1 MIIYFL
7 SRSTCLHVCWLLAG
21 NLLEGLITSWLPS
34 DAGLP
39 VAGPDADAIWNTQSD
54 WVMISLLKRYIRT
67 MR

>member
-34 DAGLP
+34 AVGLPLLLVQACCSVAAGL
-39 VAGPDADAIWNTQSD
+39 VLQAFIVRRSCR
-54 WVMISLLKRYIRT
+54 V
-67 MR
+67 